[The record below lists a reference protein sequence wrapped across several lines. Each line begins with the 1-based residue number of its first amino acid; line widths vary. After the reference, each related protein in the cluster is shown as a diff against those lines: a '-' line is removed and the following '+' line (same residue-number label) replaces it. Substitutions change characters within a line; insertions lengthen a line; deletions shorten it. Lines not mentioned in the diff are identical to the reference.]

1 MKNPIKNNLIIE
13 LHVPDFDIVKDFYT
27 KLGFEVSV
35 EDMPNESKSGYL
47 TMILKDKLGQTL
59 INFYGGNE
67 KVYDQSFF
75 KQFPKETRRGYAAG
89 ITIPVSDI
97 KKMYSL
103 AQDNLKANIVQEIKE
118 FDDNEQSWRDFR
130 IVDPFGFYIK
140 FTELIDWG
148 QE

>member
-1 MKNPIKNNLIIE
+1 MKNPIRNNLIIE
-13 LHVPDFDIVKDFYT
+13 LHVPDFDVVKDFYA

-35 EDMPNESKSGYL
+35 EDTPNENKSGYL

-75 KQFPKETRRGYAAG
+75 KQFPKEAKRGYALG
-89 ITIPVSDI
+89 ITIPVDDI
-97 KKMYSL
+97 NKVYSL
-103 AQDNLKANIVQEIKE
+103 AQANLKENIVQEIKE
-118 FDDNEQSWRDFR
+118 FADNEQSWRDFR